1 MIQHCKYIFDGSFL
15 YVSKKKNAHGSHVSC
30 QKWRFSILP
39 SFNRDWRK
47 DAALLEYVPDKS
59 YDRL

>member
-1 MIQHCKYIFDGSFL
+1 MS
-15 YVSKKKNAHGSHVSC
+15 VKKKNAHGSHVSC

-59 YDRL
+59 YHRL